1 MSGTSL
7 YSGELLG
14 KGKADI
20 LLKFSFMASQKMEM
34 SLKIKCSFNNMGQRL
49 HEQI

>member
-1 MSGTSL
+1 MIYCSSWEESRLLMSGTSL

-34 SLKIKCSFNNMGQRL
+34 SLKIK
-49 HEQI
+49 